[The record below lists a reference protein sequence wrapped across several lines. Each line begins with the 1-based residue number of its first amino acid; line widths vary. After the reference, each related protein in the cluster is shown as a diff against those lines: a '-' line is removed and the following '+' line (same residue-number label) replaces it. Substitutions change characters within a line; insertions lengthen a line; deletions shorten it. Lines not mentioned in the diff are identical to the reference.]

1 MGTVFSYAMASSI
14 ILAVLYLAYKLAIS
28 GSATLKLN
36 RAILLSIYGLS
47 AIVPFMAIISTDIWS
62 TDNLALAESGILM
75 TDGMTI
81 AAGNAESSNLFN
93 ILLAVYLLGT
103 AIVFLFSLS
112 SLISLSRI
120 VRKGEHRK
128 SSDGYR
134 IVLAYDVKYSPFS
147 IGKTIVMSPKDYA
160 ESGGLILL
168 HEESHIR
175 LKHYVDLIIAQ
186 LFCTFQWFNPA
197 AWLMRS
203 ELREVHEFQA
213 DASVKNTSGVDIR
226 EYQFL
231 LIKKAG
237 GMKFPHLANSLN
249 HSNLKKRITMM
260 LNKKNQTVASYLRPL
275 VILPA
280 LAAAILV
287 MDIPAVA
294 AVLDEAGNAGVAIE
308 SLGAVPG
315 SVETVTVSADK
326 VSESVTKTDE
336 SVTDEPDVFPVF
348 PGGESEMWRYM
359 VENLEFPEGFSG
371 RGRVVVRFTVTDKG
385 KIKDVTVVRSVNKAA
400 DEEAMRVVKSMPD
413 WEPGLKDGKPV
424 NTSFVLPVVFMSE

>member
-62 TDNLALAESGILM
+62 TGNFALAESGILM

-103 AIVFLFSLS
+103 AIVSLFSLS

-120 VRKGEHRK
+120 IRKGEHRK
-128 SSDGYR
+128 SNGFR
-134 IVLAYDVKYSPFS
+134 IILAYDVKYSPFS

-260 LNKKNQTVASYLRPL
+260 LNKKNKTVASYLRPL

-294 AVLDEAGNAGVAIE
+294 AVLDEAGNAGVVIE

>member
-1 MGTVFSYAMASSI
+1 MGTVFSYAIASSI
-14 ILAVLYLAYKLAIS
+14 ILAVLYLAYRLAIS

-62 TDNLALAESGILM
+62 TGNLALAESGILM

-120 VRKGEHRK
+120 IRKGEPRK
-128 SSDGYR
+128 SNGFR
-134 IVLAYDVKYSPFS
+134 IILAYDVKYSPFS

-260 LNKKNQTVASYLRPL
+260 LNKKNKTVASYLRPL

-280 LAAAILV
+280 LAAAIWV

-294 AVLDEAGNAGVAIE
+294 AVLHGAGNADMAMESHEAVA
-308 SLGAVPG
+308 GT
-315 SVETVTVSADK
+315 VETMTMSAGTAT
-326 VSESVTKTDE
+326 EPIAKTNE
-336 SVTDEPDVFPVF
+336 SVTDIPDVIAEF
-348 PGGESEMWRYM
+348 PGGESEMWKYM
-359 VENLEFPEGFSG
+359 MENLKYPEGFRG
-371 RGRVVVRFTVTDKG
+371 KGRVVVRFTVTDKG
-385 KIKDVTVVRSVNKAA
+385 KITDVTVVRSVNKAA
-400 DEEAMRVVKSMPD
+400 DDEAMRVVKSMPD
-413 WEPGLKDGKPV
+413 WKPGLKDGKPV
-424 NTSFVLPVVFMSE
+424 NTSYVLPVVFMSE

>member
-47 AIVPFMAIISTDIWS
+47 AIVPFMAIILADIWFVDS
-62 TDNLALAESGILM
+62 PALAEAEILK

-81 AAGNAESSNLFN
+81 AAGNADSSNLFN
-93 ILLAVYLLGT
+93 ILFAVYLFGVT
-103 AIVFLFSLS
+103 AVFLFSLCS
-112 SLISLSRI
+112 MISLSRI

-134 IVLAYDVKYSPFS
+134 IVLADDIKYSPFS
-147 IGKTIVMSPKDYA
+147 IGNIIVMSSKDYA
-160 ESGGLILL
+160 EAGDLILL

-175 LKHYVDLIIAQ
+175 LRHYVDLIVAQ
-186 LFCTFQWFNPA
+186 LFCVFQWFNPA

-231 LIKKAG
+231 LIKKAS

-260 LNKKNQTVASYLRPL
+260 LNKKNKTVASYLRPL

>member
-1 MGTVFSYAMASSI
+1 MGTIFSYAIFSSI
-14 ILAVLYLAYKLAIS
+14 ILAILYLAYKLAMS
-28 GSATLKLN
+28 GTATLKLN
-36 RAILLSIYGLS
+36 RVILLSIFVLS
-47 AIVPFMAIISTDIWS
+47 AITPILAIILADIWS
-62 TDNLALAESGILM
+62 VGNPALAESGILM

-120 VRKGEHRK
+120 IRKGEHRK
-128 SSDGYR
+128 SNGFR
-134 IVLAYDVKYSPFS
+134 IILAYDVKYSPFS

-260 LNKKNQTVASYLRPL
+260 LNKKNKTVASYLRPL

-294 AVLDEAGNAGVAIE
+294 AVLDEAGNAGVVIE